1 MFRVVRLF
9 AGGLT
14 SPLRVAGP
22 PTTNIIFHDNFIN
35 FPSTQRSHG
44 DSEKCK
50 MCAALHC
57 RLLLSCIKSGR
68 DVGVYMI
75 LRSAVNHIGSGAGAR
90 TGRELNHIGSKWK
103 WISSQELKT
112 LRNAYKV
119 EK

>member
-1 MFRVVRLF
+1 MVVLDCLGLLRLF

-22 PTTNIIFHDNFIN
+22 PTTNIIFHDNFIH

-44 DSEKCK
+44 NSEKCK

-57 RLLLSCIKSGR
+57 RLLLSCIQSGR

-75 LRSAVNHIGSGAGAR
+75 LRSAVNHIGSER
-90 TGRELNHIGSKWK
+90 RVCTGHN
-103 WISSQELKT
+103 
-112 LRNAYKV
+112 
-119 EK
+119 